1 VPKPVG
7 DETRYVPALDGI
19 RAVAVLLVMAY
30 HFGIQPVQGG
40 LLGVSIFFTLS
51 GFLIT
56 EILLNT
62 YDRTGRLGLS
72 TFWLRRAR
80 RLLPALFFLLAVV
93 VITTALAEPEWWE
106 ARLHEAGA
114 AAVYLANWATITSD
128 TSYFDRIAGPGPLD
142 HLWSLAIEEQ
152 FYLVWP
158 LLLLLLLRLTKG
170 RLVRVAQVTLGL
182 ALVSFL
188 LLAVLATAG
197 ADNTRAY
204 EGTDTRAGELLVGAA
219 LAMLYRPAARR
230 RTLTAPGRL
239 LLDTLGL
246 GSLGVIAWLVAT
258 VGPYSMWLY
267 HGALPLLAVATA
279 MLLVSVTHPQSRLA
293 LVLGLPPL
301 RWLGERS
308 YGLYLWH
315 MPVAVFAAQDALGD
329 FSVTR
334 LAAQVAVTVVLAAAS
349 WHFVEDPIRR
359 HGLFGAFEV
368 RSVLRLR
375 VGRWTPP
382 RLMVGVVT
390 LTLLAPVVLAAV
402 DASSPSPRKELADLQ
417 SQLAGGESDAPP
429 ISTSISRRDRSTD
442 GHHQRPAVG
451 TDGRPATS
459 CDRVV
464 HVGDSTSVG
473 LMSPTYLPRRQDRV
487 DMQYLRVGVDH
498 VHTDILGAR
507 SIVET
512 YHGQPNA
519 DTATQRRIA
528 AGYVGC
534 WVFAMG
540 TNDAANQAVGG
551 VVPMDERIDRL
562 MKDIHGQPAL
572 WLTLRTQLRTGPWRE
587 SQMLA
592 WNAALGRAC
601 RRYPNMRVYDWA
613 SQVEDS
619 WFGPDGIHFTS
630 TGYAERGRLTAD
642 ALALAYPRDGDASP
656 TCFVKPDPQWSA
668 PAPPKQPK
676 RAKQPKADRVTPDRR
691 R

>member
-1 VPKPVG
+1 MPKPVG

-19 RAVAVLLVMAY
+19 RALAVLLVMAY
-30 HFGIQPVQGG
+30 HFGIQQIQGG

-62 YDRTGRLGLS
+62 YERTGGLGLS
-72 TFWLRRAR
+72 TFWVRRAR
-80 RLLPALFFLLAVV
+80 RLLPALFFLL
-93 VITTALAEPEWWE
+93 VIVIMTTALAEPDWWD

-114 AAVYLANWATITSD
+114 AAIYVANWSTIVSD
-128 TSYFDRIAGPGPLD
+128 TSYFDRIAGPGPFD

-158 LLLLLLLRLTKG
+158 LLLLLLLRLAKG
-170 RLVRVAQVTLGL
+170 RLARVAQVTLGL

-188 LLAVLATAG
+188 LLAFLATAG

-219 LAMLYRPAARR
+219 LAMLYRPQVRR
-230 RTLTAPGRL
+230 PVLSTTGRL
-239 LLDTLGL
+239 LLDALAVAA
-246 GSLGVIAWLVAT
+246 LGVMAWLVLS

-267 HGALPLLAVATA
+267 HGALPLLSLATA
-279 MLLVSVTHPQSRLA
+279 MLLVSVTHPQSRVA
-293 LVLGLPPL
+293 LVLGLAPL

-308 YGLYLWH
+308 YGIYLWH
-315 MPVAVFAAQDALGD
+315 MPIAVFAAQDAFGS
-329 FSVTR
+329 FSVPR
-334 LAAQVAVTVVLAAAS
+334 LLGQVAATLVLAAAS

-359 HGLFGAFEV
+359 HGLFGAFHL
-368 RSVLRLR
+368 RTVLGLR
-375 VGRWTPP
+375 VARLTPP
-382 RLMVGVVT
+382 RLIVGVLV
-390 LTLLAPVVLAAV
+390 LTLAAPVALAAV
-402 DASSPSPRKELADLQ
+402 DASSPSPRKDIADLQ

-429 ISTSISRRDRSTD
+429 ITTSVDSTD
-442 GHHQRPAVG
+442 VGHGSTKHPKPPD
-451 TDGRPATS
+451 DGADGKPATS
-459 CDRVV
+459 CERVV

-473 LMSPTYLPRRQDRV
+473 LMSSAYLPRRRDWV
-487 DMQYLRVGVDH
+487 DMQYLRVGVGH
-498 VHTDILGAR
+498 VETDILGAR

-528 AGYVGC
+528 KGYVGC

-551 VVPMDERIDRL
+551 VVSMDERIDRL
-562 MKDIHGQPAL
+562 MQDIHGQPAL
-572 WLTLRTQLRTGPWRE
+572 WLTLRTQLSSGPWRE
-587 SQMLA
+587 TQMEA

-601 RRYPNMRVYDWA
+601 RRYPNLRVYDWA
-613 SQVEDS
+613 GQVEDS

-642 ALALAYPRDGDASP
+642 ALALAYPLNGETSS
-656 TCFVKPDPQWSA
+656 TCLVEPDPAWSA
-668 PAPPKQPK
+668 PQPK
-676 RAKQPKADRVTPDRR
+676 PQAERVTPDPRR
-691 R
+691 